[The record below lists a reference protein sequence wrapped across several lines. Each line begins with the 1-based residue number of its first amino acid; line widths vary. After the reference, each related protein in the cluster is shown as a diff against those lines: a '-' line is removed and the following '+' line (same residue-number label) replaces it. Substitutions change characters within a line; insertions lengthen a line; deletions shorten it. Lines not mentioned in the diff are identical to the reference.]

1 MSKVEGQRSRAILA
15 LKVLVWGGAAWPLAW
30 MIWAGFTDHLGA
42 DPVRKVQGVTGLAA
56 LSLLLITLAITP
68 LRRLT
73 GWNHLIR
80 LRRLLGLWGF
90 AYVVLHATIYLVLDQ
105 SLSLPRIW
113 EDTLKHPRIFVGMG
127 AFLLLIPLAATS
139 TTASIRRLGGPRWA
153 AIHRLAYLA
162 TALGVLHYL
171 WVVKWDV
178 TVPAAFAL
186 VFVGLM
192 VPRLSLGRPA
202 PKGREPASSP
212 ILQSHN
218 PIIP

>member
-1 MSKVEGQRSRAILA
+1 M
-15 LKVLVWGGAAWPLAW
+15 
-30 MIWAGFTDHLGA
+30 
-42 DPVRKVQGVTGLAA
+42 
-56 LSLLLITLAITP
+56 ITLAVTP

-73 GWNHLIR
+73 GVNQLIR

-90 AYVVLHATIYLVLDQ
+90 AYVVLHATIYFVLDQ
-105 SLSLPRIW
+105 SLSLPLIW

-139 TTASIRRLGGPRWA
+139 TTASIRRLGGQRWA
-153 AIHRLAYLA
+153 AVHRLAYLA

-178 TVPAAFAL
+178 TNPAALRPGLRRADAAPAL
-186 VFVGLM
+186 
-192 VPRLSLGRPA
+192 RRPA
-202 PKGREPASSP
+202 RPEGQGARRSFDPA
-212 ILQSHN
+212 IQQSHP